1 MIKTIAKT
9 VLKIFGWQISFSLP
23 PRDKYVLVGA
33 PHTSNWDFPL
43 GLLGMWACG
52 LRFNWVGKHTL
63 FKGPLGPIMRA
74 IGGIP
79 LDRLGSIGFLK
90 KVIDLFAK
98 RDQFVMAIAPEGTRS
113 LTKQWK
119 EGFYRIALAASVPIA
134 LGYIDYPC
142 KRIGIDR
149 MFEPSGDIE
158 ADFMI
163 LEEYYHDKI
172 GRHPEKQGPVR
183 IRGCSSEKVER
194 RNTES

>member
-1 MIKTIAKT
+1 MIKTIAT
-9 VLKIFGWQISFSLP
+9 IVLKIIGWQVSFSLP
-23 PRDKYVLVGA
+23 PRDKYVLIGA

-63 FKGPLGPIMRA
+63 FKGPLGPIMRT

-79 LDRLGSIGFLK
+79 VDRQGSIGFLK
-90 KVIDLFAK
+90 KVIDIFADH
-98 RDQFVMAIAPEGTRS
+98 DQFVMAIAPEGTRG

-119 EGFYRIALAASVPIA
+119 EGFYRIALAAGVPIA
-134 LGYIDYPC
+134 LAYIDYPR

-149 MFEPSGDIE
+149 MLEPSGDIE
-158 ADFMI
+158 ADFLI

-172 GRHPEKQGPVR
+172 GKRPENQGPIR
-183 IRGCSSEKVER
+183 I
-194 RNTES
+194 ESVSRKKG